1 MIRLNKKEKQ
11 AMGARLKA
19 ARDVAGLGVRE
30 VTFRLGVSST
40 NTVKGWE
47 NGSLPSEELRAEVAE
62 LYGRPERVL
71 FAEYYAHI
79 DAALALLEATA

>member
-1 MIRLNKKEKQ
+1 
-11 AMGARLKA
+11 
-19 ARDVAGLGVRE
+19 
-30 VTFRLGVSST
+30 
-40 NTVKGWE
+40 
-47 NGSLPSEELRAEVAE
+47 VAE